1 MKILNNTKILV
12 VLLFFL
18 SIILYALTFNPYVTF
33 TDNGEL
39 AAAAVKLGISHPTG
53 YPLFTLL
60 GFIWSLLPIMSSK
73 IAQMNFL
80 SSVFV
85 ATSSIFL
92 FLTIRLLISN
102 FLYFENVKKTSNNKS
117 KIGRIAK
124 KLSLE
129 NWQINT
135 LSLITSLT
143 YITALTIWE
152 QALFFE
158 VYSLQLLLVNLFFYF
173 VLKAYFTDTLQ
184 ESKSH
189 QLNRFWLISTFI
201 LGLLLT
207 NHLIAIW
214 LIPGFVWIILRDAND
229 KFNFSKLTIKN
240 VITILINGT
249 ITLFLYAYLPI
260 RSAMLPEIN
269 WGWVHRSFD
278 KFLYHLS
285 GKQYQV
291 WMFSDSSVAISNLGE
306 FFALLPKQFGYI
318 GLIVMVFG
326 LIILIKNKTIFY
338 FIIAVLAFNI
348 LYAMNYSIFDIETYF
363 VTSYTILMF
372 VLSLGFVWIIQ
383 KQPKI
388 IFFGLLIPILNFSL
402 NFAHTDKSKDVLVE
416 EYTYNLIENVEK
428 NAIIFSS
435 QWDFFVGPFI
445 YLQNVENY
453 RKDII
458 IFETE
463 LVRRTWYPKQF
474 ALTYPKIYNQSKA
487 QFTQYEQI
495 LELFESDKPYDHNE
509 IQQNY
514 VNLQKSIIDNNI
526 KQKPI
531 YVTIETYA
539 NNLDLFNDYKVVPFG
554 FALRVLPLN
563 SPEIDLSKMKLDLS
577 KLIALRYKYNGELP
591 TALMG
596 LIAENLKNVSMY
608 ANSTNQSQIGVWAA
622 QQSNYFLPQKK

>member
-1 MKILNNTKILV
+1 MKILDNAKILIAI
-12 VLLFFL
+12 LFL
-18 SIILYALTFNPYVTF
+18 VSIILYALTFNPYVTF

-39 AAAAVKLGISHPTG
+39 ASAAIKLGISHPTG

-60 GFIWSLLPIMSSK
+60 GFVWSLLPIMSSK

-80 SSVFV
+80 SSIFV

-92 FLTIRLLISN
+92 FLTIRLLITNFSYFQIINHQNKRKSN
-102 FLYFENVKKTSNNKS
+102 IE
-117 KIGRIAK
+117 RIPR

-135 LSLITSLT
+135 VSLITSLT

-173 VLKAYFTDTLQ
+173 VLKAYFTDVLQ
-184 ESKSH
+184 DNKTH

-214 LIPGFVWIILRDAND
+214 LIPAFVWILLRDSND
-229 KFNFSKLTIKN
+229 SFNFKKLNTKNILTI
-240 VITILINGT
+240 IIIGT
-249 ITLFLYAYLPI
+249 ITLFLYAYLPV

-306 FFALLPKQFGYI
+306 FFALLPNQFGYL
-318 GLIVMVFG
+318 GLILLIFG
-326 LIILIKNKTIFY
+326 FLFLYKNKSIFY
-338 FIIAVLAFNI
+338 FVIAILAFNI

-363 VTSYTILMF
+363 VTSYTILML

-388 IFFGLLIPILNFSL
+388 IFLGLLIPILNLSL
-402 NFAHTDKSKDVLVE
+402 NIAHTDKSNDVLVE
-416 EYTYNLIENVEK
+416 EYTYNLINNVEQ

-453 RKDII
+453 RRDII

-474 ALTYPKIYNQSKA
+474 AKTYPEIYNNSKA

-495 LELFESDKPYDHNE
+495 LELFESDKPYNRNE
-509 IQQNY
+509 IQQDY
-514 VNLQKSIIDNNI
+514 VNLQKSIIDNYIN
-526 KQKPI
+526 QRPI
-531 YVTIETYA
+531 YATLDTYA
-539 NNLDLFNDYKVVPFG
+539 NNLDIFNNYKVVPFG
-554 FALRVLPLN
+554 FALRILPLN
-563 SPEIDLSKMKLDLS
+563 SSEIDLSKMKLDLT
-577 KLIALRYKYNGELP
+577 KLITLRDKYDGELP
-591 TALMG
+591 SALMG

-608 ANSTNQSQIGVWAA
+608 ANTTNQRQIGEWAA
-622 QQSNYFLPQKK
+622 QQSSYFAPIRK

>member
-1 MKILNNTKILV
+1 MKILDNTKILIAI
-12 VLLFFL
+12 LFL
-18 SIILYALTFNPYVTF
+18 VSIILYALTFNPNVTF

-39 AAAAVKLGISHPTG
+39 ASAAIKLGISHPTG

-60 GFIWSLLPIMSSK
+60 GFVWSLLPIMSSK

-80 SSVFV
+80 SSIFV

-92 FLTIRLLISN
+92 FLTVRVLIAN
-102 FLYFENVKKTSNNKS
+102 FIYFENVKNSNKKKS
-117 KIGRIAK
+117 NTDRISK

-135 LSLITSLT
+135 ISLITSFT

-173 VLKAYFTDTLQ
+173 ILKAYFADALQ
-184 ESKSH
+184 DNKTH

-214 LIPGFVWIILRDAND
+214 LIPSFVWIMLRNSQD
-229 KFNFSKLTIKN
+229 KFNFSKLTTKN
-240 VITILINGT
+240 ILTIIIIGT

-291 WMFSDSSVAISNLGE
+291 WMFSDSSVAIDNLGE

-318 GLIVMVFG
+318 GLFVLIFG
-326 LIILIKNKTIFY
+326 LIILVKNKTIFF
-338 FIIAVLAFNI
+338 FILAVLAFNI

-363 VTSYTILMF
+363 VTSYTILML

-388 IFFGLLIPILNFSL
+388 IFLGLLIPILNLSI
-402 NFAHTDKSKDVLVE
+402 NIAHTNKSEDALVK
-416 EYTYNLIENVEK
+416 EYAYNLADNVEQ

-453 RKDII
+453 RKDIV

-474 ALTYPKIYNQSKA
+474 AKTHPEIYNQSKS
-487 QFTQYEQI
+487 QFIEYEQI
-495 LELFESDKPYDHNE
+495 LELFESDKPYNRNE
-509 IQQNY
+509 IQQHY
-514 VNLQKSIIDNNI
+514 VNLQKSIIDNYIN
-526 KQKPI
+526 QRPI
-531 YVTIETYA
+531 YATLETYA
-539 NNLDLFNDYKVVPFG
+539 NNLDIFNNYKVVPFG

-563 SPEIDLSKMKLDLS
+563 SPEINLSKMKLDLS
-577 KLIALRYKYNGELP
+577 KLITLKDKYDGELP

-596 LIAENLKNVSMY
+596 LITENLKNVNMY
-608 ANSTNQSQIGVWAA
+608 ANSTNQRQIGEWAA
-622 QQSNYFLPQKK
+622 QQSSYFTPKRK